1 MSNKTIGV
9 RLAGLRKERGLSQ
22 RELADRMGYKSDA
35 TIAKWEAGANVPN
48 GGKLAQLAQILNT
61 TTDYI
66 LFGGNNHTVNTIKGD
81 VNGDISGNVATLA
94 GDIHGN
100 VSFGSSIQKEDLH
113 EVASTLNLTD
123 RELQEKT
130 LQQVSELKASQDRLQ
145 LLMESL
151 LANQSNILANMKN
164 VDDAFREL
172 VDRDGK

>member
-1 MSNKTIGV
+1 MNEQQVKTLIIERYGSIHAFSDFV
-9 RLAGLRKERGLSQ
+9 DIPNSTVVSILERGFLNSKLKNVFAICKALNI
-22 RELADRMGYKSDA
+22 RPEMLESGFDFGG
-35 TIAKWEAGANVPN
+35 GANVYGN
-48 GGKLAQLAQILNT
+48 NTGINT
-61 TTDYI
+61 T
-66 LFGGNNHTVNTIKGD
+66 
-81 VNGDISGNVATLA
+81 

-123 RELQEKT
+123 REIQEKT

-172 VDRDGK
+172 VDRDRK